1 MPQVALAAERF
12 LVVESPPF
20 AVRAAEEERLSRA
33 IQTGLRSAGCEVVG
47 GAVRQETCTT
57 AACWKKVAASN
68 EATDILVVTG
78 SYQGLGWQMSFEHRN
93 GVTGGKVGSEKENC
107 DACPFDAMV
116 EKARTTAKHIA
127 ESDRGESESAAQP
140 AASPPALPSP
150 PVPAQ
155 PEPEANPLT
164 TPPQESA
171 SEGHPLWPIFLMA
184 GGGAVLA
191 SGIVLMAIDGRDT
204 DCTQGSC
211 LRRYKTMTPGLIL
224 GGVGLAAIAVGIW
237 QYVTWQPAGTA
248 VSVQVGPGSLTLA
261 GGF

>member
-1 MPQVALAAERF
+1 VPQVASAAERF
-12 LVVESPPF
+12 VVVESPPF
-20 AVRAAEEERLSRA
+20 AVRAAEEERLSSA
-33 IQTGLRSAGCEVVG
+33 IQTGLRAAGCEVVG
-47 GAVRQETCTT
+47 GAIRQETCTT

-68 EATDILVVTG
+68 MATDILVVSG

-116 EKARTTAKHIA
+116 EKARTTARHIA
-127 ESDRGESESAAQP
+127 ESDRGESEAAAQP
-140 AASPPALPSP
+140 EASPSALPGQPSP
-150 PVPAQ
+150 TQ
-155 PEPEANPLT
+155 PEASPLT
-164 TPPQESA
+164 SAPLASA

-191 SGIVLMAIDGRDT
+191 GGIVLMAIDGRDT

-224 GGVGLAAIAVGIW
+224 GGAGLAAIAVGIW
-237 QYVTWQPAGTA
+237 QYVAWQPAGTA